1 MTTEI
6 VLQKN
11 VQAFR
16 EFLQLK
22 GWTIVTEGEIQ
33 SGYQFRVT
41 DGRDKIPVSFYT
53 TGKALIQGKVGI
65 LQSEI
70 QMWWQN
76 LSAAPLHTPTKDS
89 MASSPSAPSYSGRTA
104 RFYVAQDRI
113 ERVKKLLSD
122 FGGQIQEPTPDPHQ
136 YFRVEVRRGA
146 EKALISQ
153 FKIGTLLVQGKTG
166 ELFEEVCKLL
176 EGILSQPFAERG
188 ARYVPD
194 AEREAA
200 LEYLIKP
207 EAEREALDWTYK
219 QLGQEVY
226 EFLPSNER
234 EGYISGASVLLWQ
247 KASDRKLPDCSTIVM
262 PFARAYEGFVIK
274 LAIHLG
280 ITTEAEIKANVE
292 QMKAGDYIN
301 QVKDKI
307 DKTDKIRYGGI
318 ADTLQ
323 SAWRDIRNKVLH
335 SDPVNPPPHRN
346 LVDAENDIAALN
358 RAMHQGHEYLVDR
371 GIIAPKATKP
381 STKEEY
387 LNLIVDTE
395 RLREQLAQD
404 GYKISS
410 TQGAEWIAQ
419 LGGTKVICP
428 SDSNGQVKVSG
439 PQRKVFEQT
448 YQPFVVPIAGNI
460 TPTTAIPSVS
470 ASQPQ
475 ATGLARIGLDE
486 SGKGDYFGALV
497 IGAVYVDDRT
507 EAKLLQ
513 MGVRDSKR
521 LTDNRI
527 LDLAEEIKQLCPH
540 SVVHIGPKRY
550 NELYNEIKNLNELL
564 AWGHARALENVLEN
578 TDCNLAVAD
587 QFGNESFLLNAL
599 LKKGRQ
605 ITLEQRPKAEQ
616 DTAVA
621 AASILARAEFVQS
634 MEQLSRRTGKSLPKG
649 SSNPAIITIGRE
661 IAKNGGQTALAE
673 VAKLHFKTTQAIIG
687 QQGS

>member
-1 MTTEI
+1 MTTETA
-6 VLQKN
+6 LNTN

-16 EFLQLK
+16 ELVQHK

-53 TGKALIQGKVGI
+53 TGKALIQGKAGI

-76 LSAAPLHTPTKDS
+76 LSAAPLPAPAKDS
-89 MASSPSAPSYSGRTA
+89 MASFTSAPSYSGRTA
-104 RFYVAQDRI
+104 RFHVAQDRI

-136 YFRVEVRRGA
+136 YFRAEVRRGA
-146 EKALISQ
+146 ERALISQ

-194 AEREAA
+194 SEREAA

-207 EAEREALDWTYK
+207 EAEREALDWTYEH
-219 QLGQEVY
+219 LGQVVY
-226 EFLPSNER
+226 EFLPGNER

-247 KASDRKLPDCSTIVM
+247 KASTRKLPDCSTVVM
-262 PFARAYEGFVIK
+262 PFARAYEGFVIQ

-280 ITTEAEIKANVE
+280 ITTEVEIKANVE
-292 QMKAGDYIN
+292 QMKAGDYLN

-307 DKTDKIRYGGI
+307 EKTDKSRYAGL

-346 LVDAENDIAALN
+346 LADAENDIAALN
-358 RAMHQGHEYLVDR
+358 RAMYRGHEYLVER
-371 GIIAPKATKP
+371 GIIAPKAKP
-381 STKEEY
+381 STKEE
-387 LNLIVDTE
+387 NLTLIIDTE
-395 RLREQLAQD
+395 RLREQLVQD

-410 TQGAEWIAQ
+410 TQGAKWIAQ

-448 YQPFVVPIAGNI
+448 YQPFVTPIAGNI
-460 TPTTAIPSVS
+460 TPATAIPSVS

-486 SGKGDYFGALV
+486 SGKGDYFGPLV
-497 IGAVYVDDRT
+497 IGAVYVDNRT

-550 NELYNEIKNLNELL
+550 NELYSEIKNLNELL
-564 AWGHARALENVLEN
+564 AWGHARALENVLED
-578 TDCNLAVAD
+578 TACNLAVAD

-605 ITLEQRPKAEQ
+605 ITLEQRPKS
-616 DTAVA
+616 V
-621 AASILARAEFVQS
+621 
-634 MEQLSRRTGKSLPKG
+634 
-649 SSNPAIITIGRE
+649 
-661 IAKNGGQTALAE
+661 
-673 VAKLHFKTTQAIIG
+673 
-687 QQGS
+687 

>member
-1 MTTEI
+1 MTTET
-6 VLQKN
+6 VLHKN
-11 VQAFR
+11 VEAFR
-16 EFLQLK
+16 EFVQRK

-33 SGYQFRVT
+33 SCYQFHVT

-53 TGKALIQGKVGI
+53 TGKALIQGKAGI
-65 LQSEI
+65 LRSEI
-70 QMWWQN
+70 ELWWQN
-76 LSAAPLHTPTKDS
+76 LSAAPLPTPAKDS
-89 MASSPSAPSYSGRTA
+89 MVSSPSAFSYSGRTA
-104 RFYVAQDRI
+104 RFHVAQDRI

-136 YFRVEVRRGA
+136 YFRVEVRQGA

-194 AEREAA
+194 SEREAA

-207 EAEREALDWTYK
+207 EAEREALDWTYEH
-219 QLGQEVY
+219 LGQVVY

-247 KASDRKLPDCSTIVM
+247 KASNRKLSDCSTIVM

-280 ITTEAEIKANVE
+280 ITTEAKIKANVE
-292 QMKAGDYIN
+292 QMKAGDYLN

-307 DKTDKIRYGGI
+307 ERTDKSRYAGL

-346 LVDAENDIAALN
+346 LADAENDIAALN
-358 RAMHQGHEYLVDR
+358 RAMYRGYEYLVER
-371 GIIAPKATKP
+371 GIIVPKATKP
-381 STKEEY
+381 STEEEY
-387 LNLIVDTE
+387 LNLIVDAE
-395 RLREQLAQD
+395 GLREQLAQD
-404 GYKISS
+404 GYETSS
-410 TQGAEWIAQ
+410 PHGAEWVAE
-419 LGGTKVICP
+419 LGGTKVIYP
-428 SDSNGQVKVSG
+428 SNSNGQVKVFG

-448 YQPFVVPIAGNI
+448 YQPFVVSIAGNI
-460 TPTTAIPSVS
+460 TPTTAIHSVDG
-470 ASQPQ
+470 SQPQ

-486 SGKGDYFGALV
+486 SGKGDYFGPLV
-497 IGAVYVDDRT
+497 IGAVYVDEHT
-507 EAKLLQ
+507 ESTLIQ

-521 LTDNRI
+521 LADNRI
-527 LDLAEEIKQLCPH
+527 RELAEEIKQLCSH
-540 SVVHIGPKRY
+540 SIVRIGPKRY
-550 NELYNEIKNLNELL
+550 NELYSEVKNLNKLL
-564 AWGHARALENVLEN
+564 AWGHARALENVLDS
-578 TDCNLAVAD
+578 TACNLAVAD

-599 LKKGRQ
+599 LEKGKQ
-605 ITLEQRPKAEQ
+605 IKLEQRPKAEQ

-634 MEQLSRRTGKSLPKG
+634 MEQLSKRVGMSLPKG
-649 SSNPAIITIGRE
+649 SSDRAIITVGRE
-661 IAKNGGQTALAE
+661 IIKNGSQNTLAE
-673 VAKLHFKTTQAIIG
+673 VAKLHFNTTQAVIG
-687 QQGS
+687 HRES